1 MMPSGSVH
9 HDAGTGPVRRPLL
22 ATAATASGLAWGAA
36 RGGVLLLGVA
46 AVVGG
51 VAPVL
56 VAWLTRA
63 VLDGVGGGALVSEL
77 VILGAA
83 LALTGVLVAVLPQ
96 FEQFL
101 RAEVDRAASRLGME
115 RLHAAVDRLVGL
127 GRFEDPH
134 FLDRLR
140 LAGDSVRS
148 PAEIVEAK
156 LAVARGL
163 LVLAGFLGSLLLLSP
178 VMALVVVV
186 AAVPTLLAELAL
198 SRRRVGMTVDITPA
212 ERRELFYN
220 DLLTSVAAAKEVRL
234 FGAGA
239 FLRARM
245 MTERRTADRARRATD
260 RRELFAQGGLAVLAA
275 VVAGGG
281 LVWAVRSAHT
291 RALSVGDVSLFILAV
306 AGVQGA
312 LGTVISALAW
322 AHQRLLLIDHYRAVL
337 TAEPDL
343 PTPSVPRPVP
353 PLRHGIELRDVWFRY
368 SDDHPWV
375 LSGVNL
381 TIPAGTSTALVGRN
395 GAGKST
401 LVKLLCRFYDPTRGA
416 VLWDGVDLREL
427 DPRQLRE
434 RITAVFQD
442 FVEYD
447 LSAGENIGIGDVG
460 RIGDPDRIH
469 LAARRAGI
477 HADLVALPYGYDT
490 LLSRMFMTE
499 TDRSDPRTGVVLS
512 GGQWQRLA
520 LARAFVRDARDLMI
534 LDEPS
539 AGLDAA
545 AEYEVHAGLRQHRV
559 GRTSVLISHRLG
571 AVRDADSIVVLDAG
585 VVTERGR
592 HPELL
597 AAEGTYA
604 TLFRLQAA
612 GYTGEDDA
620 PEPERPMDVV
630 P

>member
-1 MMPSGSVH
+1 MPPGRDQH
-9 HDAGTGPVRRPLL
+9 AAGAGAARRPLL
-22 ATAATASGLAWGAA
+22 AAAATATGLAWGAA
-36 RGGVLLLGVA
+36 RGGVLMLGMA

-77 VILGAA
+77 VLLGAA
-83 LALTGVLVAVLPQ
+83 LALTGVLLAVLPQ
-96 FEQFL
+96 VEQYL
-101 RAEVDRAASRLGME
+101 RAEVDRAASRLGVE

-127 GRFEDPH
+127 GRFEDPY

-148 PAEIVEAK
+148 PAEIVEAA
-156 LAVARGL
+156 LAAGRGL

-186 AAVPTLLAELAL
+186 AAGPTLLAELAL
-198 SRRRVGMTVDITPA
+198 SRRRVGMTFDITPA

-220 DLLTSVAAAKEVRL
+220 NLLTSVAAAKEVRL

-245 MTERRTADRARRATD
+245 MAERRTADRARRATD
-260 RRELFAQGGLAVLAA
+260 RRELFAQGGLALLAA

-281 LVWAVRSAHT
+281 LVWAVRSAHA

-306 AGVQGA
+306 AGVQSA
-312 LGTVISALAW
+312 LGTMISALAG
-322 AHQRLLLIDHYRAVL
+322 AHQRLLFIDHYRAML

-343 PTPSVPRPVP
+343 PTPSAPRPVP

-375 LSGVNL
+375 LRGVNL
-381 TIPAGTSTALVGRN
+381 TIPAGTATALVGRN

-401 LVKLLCRFYDPTRGA
+401 LVKLLSRFYDPTRGA

-447 LSAGENIGIGDVG
+447 LSAGENIGIGDVE
-460 RIGDPDRIH
+460 RIGDPDRIQ
-469 LAARRAGI
+469 LAARRAGV
-477 HADLVALPYGYDT
+477 HADLAALPYGYDT
-490 LLSRMFMTE
+490 LLSRLFLTE
-499 TDRSDPRTGVVLS
+499 TDRTDPRTGVVLS

-545 AEYEVHAGLRQHRV
+545 AEYEVHAGLRRHRA

-585 VVTERGR
+585 VVTEQGS
-592 HPELL
+592 HAELL

-620 PEPERPMDVV
+620 PEPGRRMDVV

>member
-1 MMPSGSVH
+1 MSSGRDH
-9 HDAGTGPVRRPLL
+9 HDAGVAGRPLL
-22 ATAATASGLAWGAA
+22 AAAATATGLAWKGA
-36 RGGVLLLGVA
+36 RGGVLMLGVA
-46 AVVGG
+46 AVLGG

-63 VLDGVGGGALVSEL
+63 VLDGIGGGTPVSGLVA
-77 VILGAA
+77 LGAA
-83 LALTGVLVAVLPQ
+83 LALTGVVSALLPQ
-96 FEQFL
+96 LEQYL
-101 RAEVDRAASRLGME
+101 RAEVDRSASRLGVE
-115 RLHAAVDRLVGL
+115 RLHAAVDRFIGL
-127 GRFEDPH
+127 GRFEDPY

-148 PAEIVEAK
+148 PAEIVAAA

-163 LVLAGFLGSLLLLSP
+163 LVLAGFLVSLLMLSP

-186 AAVPTLLAELAL
+186 AAGPTLLAELAL
-198 SRRRVGMTVDITPA
+198 SRRRAGMTLDITPA

-220 DLLTSVAAAKEVRL
+220 NLLTSAAAAKEIRL
-234 FGAGA
+234 FGAGG

-245 MTERRTADRARRATD
+245 MAERRTADRARRATD
-260 RRELFAQGGLAVLAA
+260 RRELVAQGGLAVLAA

-291 RALSVGDVSLFILAV
+291 HALSVGDVSLFILAV

-312 LGTVISALAW
+312 LGSVISALAG
-322 AHQRLLLIDHYRAVL
+322 AHHRLLLIAHYRAMIS
-337 TAEPDL
+337 AEPDL
-343 PTPSVPRPVP
+343 PAPAVSRPVP
-353 PLRHGIELRDVWFRY
+353 PLRRGIELRDVWFRY
-368 SDDHPWV
+368 ADGHPWI
-375 LSGVNL
+375 LKGVNL
-381 TIPAGTSTALVGRN
+381 TIPAGTATALVGRN

-427 DPRQLRE
+427 DPRLLRE

-447 LSAGENIGIGDVG
+447 LSASENIGIGDVA
-460 RIGDPDRIH
+460 RIDDPGPIR
-469 LAARRAGI
+469 LAARRAGV

-499 TDRSDPRTGVVLS
+499 SDRADPRTGVVLS

-545 AEYEVHAGLRQHRV
+545 AEYEVHAGLRRHRE

-571 AVRDADSIVVLDAG
+571 AVRDADSIVVLDGG
-585 VVTERGR
+585 VVAEQGS
-592 HPELL
+592 HADLL
-597 AAEGTYA
+597 TADGTYA
-604 TLFRLQAA
+604 SLFRLQAA
-612 GYTGEDDA
+612 GYTGDDDA
-620 PEPERPMDVV
+620 PEPGRRMDVV